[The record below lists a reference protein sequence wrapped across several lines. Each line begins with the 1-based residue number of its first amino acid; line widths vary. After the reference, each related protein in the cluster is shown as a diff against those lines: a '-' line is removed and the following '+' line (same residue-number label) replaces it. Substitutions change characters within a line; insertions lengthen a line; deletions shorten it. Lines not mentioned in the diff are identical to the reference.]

1 MHRNDYCRKD
11 VEFVLSTLNVNRAS
25 NCNLTMKHYLP
36 IDNVSDLIEES
47 DLEKYNTLSD
57 IRSRLKS
64 LRFEVDNPAEL
75 IVLAMKAI
83 RIMGEKN
90 PHTFALTDILDKEI
104 KQAVTLLEPE
114 SRKDSFTD
122 AVRTLLV
129 NITQ

>member
-1 MHRNDYCRKD
+1 
-11 VEFVLSTLNVNRAS
+11 
-25 NCNLTMKHYLP
+25 MKHYLP